1 MLVRFVMNLT
11 NIIMTNYKISK
22 NLLAAVLEVVYHKGR
37 CEDRHAINPSYEKDA
52 IQKAMQ
58 IIQEQQF
65 IYED

>member
-1 MLVRFVMNLT
+1 
-11 NIIMTNYKISK
+11 MTNYKISK
-22 NLLAAVLEVVYHKGR
+22 NLLEAVLEVVYHKGR
-37 CEDRHAINPSYEKDA
+37 CEHLHSINTNYEKDA

>member
-22 NLLAAVLEVVYHKGR
+22 NLLEAVLEVVYHKGR
-37 CEDRHAINPSYEKDA
+37 CEHLHSINSNYEKDA